1 MPTPFVFPEVKKG
14 PFAHGADSNKQEG
27 VPEGTISAEVFKS
40 EIFPGTYRDMFTYVP
55 AQYTAD
61 KPAAVMVFQDGHW
74 YQDRG
79 SVFRA
84 TTVMDN
90 LIHQGKMPVTIGI
103 FLNPGLFPATGPEKK
118 PVSNRSF
125 EYDSLTNQYVRFLV
139 EEIFPLVGSRYKLTD
154 DPEMRAICGASSGGI
169 CSFTAAWERPDVF
182 RKVLSHVGS
191 FQNIRGGHVYPALVR
206 ANAKKPIRVFL
217 QAGMNDIDNA
227 WGNWAIG
234 NLGLAAS
241 LNFMEYDY
249 KLEMGDGAHN
259 GDHGGAILAESM
271 EWLWRK

>member
-14 PFAHGADSNKQEG
+14 PFIHVADSEKQAG
-27 VPEGTISAEVFKS
+27 VPEGTISKEEFKS
-40 EIFPGTYRDMFTYVP
+40 DIFPGTYRDLYVYVP
-55 AQYTAD
+55 AQYMAE
-61 KPAAVMVFQDGHW
+61 KPAAVMVFQDGSW

-103 FLNPGLFPATGPEKK
+103 FINPGLFPATGPEKK

-125 EYDSLTNQYVRFLV
+125 EYDSLSNQYVRFLTD
-139 EEIFPLVGSRYKLTD
+139 EIFPLVGSRYNLTN
-154 DPEMRAICGASSGGI
+154 DPQMRAICGASSGGI
-169 CSFTAAWERPDVF
+169 CSWTAAWERPDVF
-182 RKVLSHVGS
+182 SKVLSHVGS

-206 ANAKKPIRVFL
+206 ANPKKPIRVFL

-234 NLGLAAS
+234 NLGMAAS

-259 GDHGGAILAESM
+259 GDHGGAILPQAM
-271 EWLWRK
+271 EWLWRG